1 MSHDFHPPSCA
12 SLANPCLCI
21 GLPHLW
27 DSPHA
32 NFLPPENSNGSFQ
45 WKKKGFYFF
54 VHEDEVQ
61 NGQVYKTCDVFKQ
74 LAEIR
79 LFIMF
84 SGTLNWRCGSLTQQV
99 GNEAGINKAGFQCW
113 GGGGGG
119 RSHFWKH
126 NGLQRRRKTI
136 FSADNLLCN
145 GWDRK
150 SWGCQAAFAILIP
163 GLSTKEISP
172 LGKHHCASPGCSSV
186 SSHLHHALL
195 SRPTCKKV
203 RNQWNTAWELESTW
217 ATPGTSAKICWRTQ
231 SLDCRHVWVGIQTA
245 EASIVA
251 PTNWAPSGAPVQ
263 TTSFPWDLSCMPLLA
278 STTLPWAGSYLLLME
293 KQNSLSETSSTWE
306 TCLPPV
312 TTENT

>member
-99 GNEAGINKAGFQCW
+99 GNEAGINKDGFQCW
-113 GGGGGG
+113 GGRGGEE
-119 RSHFWKH
+119 
-126 NGLQRRRKTI
+126 
-136 FSADNLLCN
+136 
-145 GWDRK
+145 
-150 SWGCQAAFAILIP
+150 AIS
-163 GLSTKEISP
+163 G
-172 LGKHHCASPGCSSV
+172 
-186 SSHLHHALL
+186 
-195 SRPTCKKV
+195 
-203 RNQWNTAWELESTW
+203 NTM
-217 ATPGTSAKICWRTQ
+217 
-231 SLDCRHVWVGIQTA
+231 DCRGGERPPSVLTICCATGGIGRA
-245 EASIVA
+245 EAA
-251 PTNWAPSGAPVQ
+251 KQ
-263 TTSFPWDLSCMPLLA
+263 LL
-278 STTLPWAGSYLLLME
+278 PY
-293 KQNSLSETSSTWE
+293 
-306 TCLPPV
+306 
-312 TTENT
+312 